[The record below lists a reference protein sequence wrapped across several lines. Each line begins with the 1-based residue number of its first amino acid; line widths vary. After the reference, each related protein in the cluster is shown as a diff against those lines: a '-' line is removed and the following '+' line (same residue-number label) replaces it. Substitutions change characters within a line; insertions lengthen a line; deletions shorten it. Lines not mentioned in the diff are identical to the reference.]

1 MPLLKIT
8 TNQLLD
14 QDGIDDFLAQAST
27 SVASILGK
35 PEKYVMVSMEH
46 NPNMLF
52 AGNPRMLAY
61 LELKSIGLP
70 DERTRE
76 ISQQLCRL
84 MEQQLAIP
92 PERVYIEFNDAQRH
106 MWGWN
111 ATTF

>member
-14 QDGIDDFLAQAST
+14 QDGIDDLLIQASS
-27 SVASILGK
+27 SVAAILGK

-52 AGNPRMLAY
+52 AGTPGVMAY

-70 DERTRE
+70 DDRTRE

-92 PERVYIEFNDAQRH
+92 AERVYIEFSNAQRH
-106 MWGWN
+106 LWGWN